1 MKSIRNERFEKQKHE
16 LDIYFWIFAIP
27 AIFGFLDE
35 ENYTMIS
42 MIIDR
47 FAFVAFLVFIFKAIS
62 YNKAKKKY
70 FPNR

>member
-1 MKSIRNERFEKQKHE
+1 MKNIKNKQFEKQKCE

-35 ENYTMIS
+35 ENYTLIS
-42 MIIDR
+42 MLIDR
-47 FAFVAFLVFIFKAIS
+47 FAFVAFLVFIFKAFL

>member
-1 MKSIRNERFEKQKHE
+1 MKDIKNERFEKQKRK

-27 AIFGFLDE
+27 ATFGIFDE
-35 ENYTMIS
+35 HNFTLIS

-47 FAFVAFLVFIFKAIS
+47 FAFVAFLVFIFKAIA
-62 YNKAKKKY
+62 YNKTKKY